1 MSRLGVLYALTD
13 KELAELCARPE
24 AERYDY
30 MLEEFEERLFGT
42 PRSCALDKAWY
53 GIQLCLGGGK
63 WRETNRTPL
72 NILVGG
78 EFLVDTE
85 NEIITLKDHIWVKDI
100 AYWLCHFSL
109 AEQVRQNFPKI
120 TDTADLPPYVTD
132 LDYLLE
138 SCAGITPFYDNA
150 DKEHLQVIFTV
161 DL

>member
-63 WRETNRTPL
+63 WRETN
-72 NILVGG
+72 
-78 EFLVDTE
+78 
-85 NEIITLKDHIWVKDI
+85 
-100 AYWLCHFSL
+100 
-109 AEQVRQNFPKI
+109 
-120 TDTADLPPYVTD
+120 
-132 LDYLLE
+132 
-138 SCAGITPFYDNA
+138 
-150 DKEHLQVIFTV
+150 
-161 DL
+161 

>member
-24 AERYDY
+24 PERYDY

-42 PRSCALDKAWY
+42 PRCCALDKAWY

-72 NILVGG
+72 NIVVGG

-85 NEIITLKDHIWVKDI
+85 NEIISLKRHGWVKNI
-100 AYWLCHFSL
+100 AYYLHRFNL
-109 AEQVRQNFPKI
+109 AERVRQNFAKI
-120 TDTADLPPYVTD
+120 TDKEELPPYVTD
-132 LDYLLE
+132 LEYLLE
-138 SCAGITPFYDNA
+138 NCADITPFYDNA
-150 DKEHLQVIFTV
+150 DKKYLQVIFTV

>member
-13 KELAELCARPE
+13 KELAELCARSEP
-24 AERYDY
+24 ERYDY
-30 MLEEFEERLFGT
+30 MLEEFERRLFGT
-42 PRSCALDKAWY
+42 PRGCALDKAWY

-72 NILVGG
+72 NIVVGG

-85 NEIITLKDHIWVKDI
+85 DEIISLKNHIWVKDI
-100 AYWLCHFSL
+100 AYYLQHFSL
-109 AEQVRQNFPKI
+109 AERIRENFPKI
-120 TDTADLPPYVTD
+120 EEQQDLPPYATD
-132 LDYLLE
+132 LEYLIE
-138 SCAGITPFYDNA
+138 NCADITPFYVNA